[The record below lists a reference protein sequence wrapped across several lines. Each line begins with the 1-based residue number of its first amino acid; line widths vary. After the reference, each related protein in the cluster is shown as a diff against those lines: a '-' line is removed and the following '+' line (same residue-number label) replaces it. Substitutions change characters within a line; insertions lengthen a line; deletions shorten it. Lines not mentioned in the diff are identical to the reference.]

1 MIAALS
7 VLFLAAGALASPIDV
22 SKINL
27 AARDW
32 DDYTA
37 DVTIHESCNPTQR
50 RMLEKAL
57 A

>member
-7 VLFLAAGALASPIDV
+7 ALFLVAGVLATPIDT

-27 AARDW
+27 VARDW

-37 DVTIHESCNPTQR
+37 DVTIHESCNSTQR